1 MLPLH
6 RTLLLVC
13 TCVPALGLLA
23 QDAAA
28 APPDFLRSIGKMYV
42 VVAVIVVV
50 FLGLAW
56 YLWRLDRRLTNVE
69 NQFEDHA

>member
-1 MLPLH
+1 MRRLSA
-6 RTLLLVC
+6 LLVILC
-13 TCVPALGLLA
+13 TCVPARFIA
-23 QDAAA
+23 QATDA

-56 YLWRLDRRLTNVE
+56 YLWRMDRRLTDIE
-69 NQFEDHA
+69 NQI